1 MVKKLEYPIDRIHQ
15 NLALR
20 KDKVVVAYYRIPNT
34 PITIT
39 DSDKKDSHKAKVA
52 QVIKKLAK
60 YKNFDISLIPKDYLL
75 GEKMS
80 DFEADLADDVK
91 ELGLETLDFTV
102 DTLTHEMEIPY
113 QFDWLIGVDLGKGQ
127 YNANIKEFIYNQFES
142 IASNFASLAGYEVE
156 VDEDWYKE
164 HSEEELLVYSL
175 LSTLKAKRLTD
186 VDLFYYQR
194 MQFLRYV
201 PHTKSEVIANRNMLN
216 VTDTLIK
223 SLEGGFLK
231 LESAYGSS
239 FVSVLPVGRFSTI
252 FNGFHLGELVQRMSF
267 PVELR
272 FQAEFIDKTKLGGTM
287 GRSNTRY
294 DQIMKEAY
302 NTNTVQQDDIL
313 MGAYSLKDLM
323 KKVGNKEE
331 IIEYG
336 CYLVVAGSSLN
347 QLKQRRYAIL
357 SYFDDMK
364 VNVYEASHDTPYL
377 FQALLYGQDLQKTTR
392 KWNHLVTARG
402 FSELMLFT
410 NTQSGNR
417 IGWYIGRVDNRLTA
431 WDSID
436 EAIMGSKNL
445 VLFNATVANKEDVA
459 GKVTKNPHVII
470 TGATGQGK
478 SYLAQMIFLHTAQ
491 QNVRV
496 LYIDPKRELRQHY
509 LKVVSDPEYARKF
522 PLRKKQIEETNF
534 VTLDSSV
541 KENHGV
547 LDPIVIL
554 DKDILNY
561 TDNLGD
567 KATEG
572 EEKNRWLSAVNDYL
586 WIKSGYVILK
596 IFEAVILAVPL
607 ILIQLIAFMADV
619 LVIILMFIFPLA
631 LLVSFL
637 PRMQDIIFNV
647 LKVMF
652 GAVSFPALAGFLTL
666 IIFYTQTLIAT
677 FVKKKFTDG
686 SLLSG
691 SNFKG
696 QAILFMLLITVFV
709 QGCVFWGIWKYKE
722 TFLRLIIGSRASQVI
737 NQSADR
743 INEKANDLGITPKSI
758 YERAHDMSSLA
769 MMGAGYGV
777 GTMMNAQDNWNAF
790 KERQQANLDDGQSK
804 TNDADKYD
812 EANADDTVI
821 SKEAELTNEG
831 EYQSE
836 LPKEASKRIE
846 QLGKESS
853 YELSFISEGNSTEE
867 ILKNVKSDNH
877 TFQEGD
883 GDTSLTNQDMI
894 TNDIE
899 NHSNNYTSPLKQ
911 RKLNKLE
918 GELSQFNSDVS
929 MTKNHGKNAFEKGFN
944 ASKTKEVRKQH
955 NLERQSKVLEELEKL
970 REGK

>member
-52 QVIKKLAK
+52 QVIRKLAK

-554 DKDILNY
+554 DKEGASSTAKNMLLYLLKN
-561 TDNLGD
+561 
-567 KATEG
+567 ATE
-572 EEKNRWLSAVNDYL
+572 
-586 WIKSGYVILK
+586 IKLDQTTALT
-596 IFEAVILAVPL
+596 EAI
-607 ILIQLIAFMADV
+607 
-619 LVIILMFIFPLA
+619 
-631 LLVSFL
+631 
-637 PRMQDIIFNV
+637 
-647 LKVMF
+647 
-652 GAVSFPALAGFLTL
+652 
-666 IIFYTQTLIAT
+666 
-677 FVKKKFTDG
+677 
-686 SLLSG
+686 
-691 SNFKG
+691 
-696 QAILFMLLITVFV
+696 
-709 QGCVFWGIWKYKE
+709 
-722 TFLRLIIGSRASQVI
+722 SQVI
-737 NQSADR
+737 AKREAGEVVGFNQVIEALIDSESDEVQSVGRYFKAIIQNSILELAFSDGDVAGLSYEERVTVLEVADLSLPKDGSDHISDHESNSIALMFALGAFCKHFGER
-743 INEKANDLGITPKSI
+743 SDDETVEIFDEAWVLMQSSEGKAVIKSMRRVGRSKYNVLMLVSQSVHDAENDDDTTGFGTIFSFYEKSEREDILKHVGLEVTPK
-758 YERAHDMSSLA
+758 
-769 MMGAGYGV
+769 
-777 GTMMNAQDNWNAF
+777 
-790 KERQQANLDDGQSK
+790 
-804 TNDADKYD
+804 
-812 EANADDTVI
+812 
-821 SKEAELTNEG
+821 
-831 EYQSE
+831 
-836 LPKEASKRIE
+836 
-846 QLGKESS
+846 
-853 YELSFISEGNSTEE
+853 
-867 ILKNVKSDNH
+867 
-877 TFQEGD
+877 
-883 GDTSLTNQDMI
+883 
-894 TNDIE
+894 
-899 NHSNNYTSPLKQ
+899 
-911 RKLNKLE
+911 
-918 GELSQFNSDVS
+918 
-929 MTKNHGKNAFEKGFN
+929 
-944 ASKTKEVRKQH
+944 
-955 NLERQSKVLEELEKL
+955 NLEWIDNMISGQCLYYDVYGNLNMISIHNIHPDIDPLLKPMKKTVSSHLENKYAS
-970 REGK
+970 

>member
-39 DSDKKDSHKAKVA
+39 DSDKKDSHKTKVA

-272 FQAEFIDKTKLGGTM
+272 FKAEFIDKTKLGGTM

-377 FQALLYGQDLQKTTR
+377 FQVLLYGQDLQKTTR

-496 LYIDPKRELRQHY
+496 LYVDPKRELRQHY

-554 DKDILNY
+554 DKEGASSTAKNMLLYLLKN
-561 TDNLGD
+561 
-567 KATEG
+567 ATE
-572 EEKNRWLSAVNDYL
+572 
-586 WIKSGYVILK
+586 IKLDQTTALT
-596 IFEAVILAVPL
+596 EAI
-607 ILIQLIAFMADV
+607 
-619 LVIILMFIFPLA
+619 
-631 LLVSFL
+631 
-637 PRMQDIIFNV
+637 
-647 LKVMF
+647 
-652 GAVSFPALAGFLTL
+652 
-666 IIFYTQTLIAT
+666 
-677 FVKKKFTDG
+677 
-686 SLLSG
+686 
-691 SNFKG
+691 
-696 QAILFMLLITVFV
+696 
-709 QGCVFWGIWKYKE
+709 
-722 TFLRLIIGSRASQVI
+722 SQVI
-737 NQSADR
+737 AKREAGEVVGFNQVIEVLIDSESDEVQSVGRYFKAIIQNSILELAFSDGDVAGLSYEERVTVLEVADLSLPKDGSDHISDHESNSIALMFALGAFCKHFGER
-743 INEKANDLGITPKSI
+743 SDDETVEIFDEAWVLMQSSEGKAVIKSMRRVGRSKYNVLMLVSQSVHDAENDDDTTGFGTIFSFYEKSEREDILSHVGLEVTPK
-758 YERAHDMSSLA
+758 
-769 MMGAGYGV
+769 
-777 GTMMNAQDNWNAF
+777 
-790 KERQQANLDDGQSK
+790 
-804 TNDADKYD
+804 
-812 EANADDTVI
+812 
-821 SKEAELTNEG
+821 
-831 EYQSE
+831 
-836 LPKEASKRIE
+836 
-846 QLGKESS
+846 
-853 YELSFISEGNSTEE
+853 
-867 ILKNVKSDNH
+867 
-877 TFQEGD
+877 
-883 GDTSLTNQDMI
+883 
-894 TNDIE
+894 
-899 NHSNNYTSPLKQ
+899 
-911 RKLNKLE
+911 
-918 GELSQFNSDVS
+918 
-929 MTKNHGKNAFEKGFN
+929 
-944 ASKTKEVRKQH
+944 
-955 NLERQSKVLEELEKL
+955 NLEWIDNMISGQCLYYDVYGNLNMISIHNIHPDIDPLLKPMKKTVSSHLENKYAS
-970 REGK
+970 

>member
-287 GRSNTRY
+287 GHSNTRY

-554 DKDILNY
+554 DKEGASSTAKNMLLYLLKN
-561 TDNLGD
+561 
-567 KATEG
+567 ATE
-572 EEKNRWLSAVNDYL
+572 
-586 WIKSGYVILK
+586 IKLDQTTALT
-596 IFEAVILAVPL
+596 EAI
-607 ILIQLIAFMADV
+607 
-619 LVIILMFIFPLA
+619 
-631 LLVSFL
+631 
-637 PRMQDIIFNV
+637 
-647 LKVMF
+647 
-652 GAVSFPALAGFLTL
+652 
-666 IIFYTQTLIAT
+666 
-677 FVKKKFTDG
+677 
-686 SLLSG
+686 
-691 SNFKG
+691 
-696 QAILFMLLITVFV
+696 
-709 QGCVFWGIWKYKE
+709 
-722 TFLRLIIGSRASQVI
+722 SQVI
-737 NQSADR
+737 AKREAGEVVGFNQVIEALIDSESDEVQSVGRYFKAIIQNSILELAFSDGDVAGLSYEERVTVLEVADLSLPKDGSDHISDHESNSIALMFALGAFCKHFGER
-743 INEKANDLGITPKSI
+743 SDDETVEIFDEAWVLMQSSEGKAVIKSMRRVGRSKYNVLMLVSQSVHDAENDDDTTGFGTIFSFYEKSEREDILKHVGLEVTPK
-758 YERAHDMSSLA
+758 
-769 MMGAGYGV
+769 
-777 GTMMNAQDNWNAF
+777 
-790 KERQQANLDDGQSK
+790 
-804 TNDADKYD
+804 
-812 EANADDTVI
+812 
-821 SKEAELTNEG
+821 
-831 EYQSE
+831 
-836 LPKEASKRIE
+836 
-846 QLGKESS
+846 
-853 YELSFISEGNSTEE
+853 
-867 ILKNVKSDNH
+867 
-877 TFQEGD
+877 
-883 GDTSLTNQDMI
+883 
-894 TNDIE
+894 
-899 NHSNNYTSPLKQ
+899 
-911 RKLNKLE
+911 
-918 GELSQFNSDVS
+918 
-929 MTKNHGKNAFEKGFN
+929 
-944 ASKTKEVRKQH
+944 
-955 NLERQSKVLEELEKL
+955 NLEWIDNMISGQCLYYDVYGNLNMISIHNIHPDIDPLLKPMKKTVSSHLENKYAS
-970 REGK
+970 

>member
-541 KENHGV
+541 KENYGV

-554 DKDILNY
+554 DKEGASSTAKNMLLYLLKN
-561 TDNLGD
+561 
-567 KATEG
+567 ATE
-572 EEKNRWLSAVNDYL
+572 
-586 WIKSGYVILK
+586 IKLDQTTALT
-596 IFEAVILAVPL
+596 EAI
-607 ILIQLIAFMADV
+607 
-619 LVIILMFIFPLA
+619 
-631 LLVSFL
+631 
-637 PRMQDIIFNV
+637 
-647 LKVMF
+647 
-652 GAVSFPALAGFLTL
+652 
-666 IIFYTQTLIAT
+666 
-677 FVKKKFTDG
+677 
-686 SLLSG
+686 
-691 SNFKG
+691 
-696 QAILFMLLITVFV
+696 
-709 QGCVFWGIWKYKE
+709 
-722 TFLRLIIGSRASQVI
+722 SQVI
-737 NQSADR
+737 AKREAGEVVGFNQVIEALIDSESDEVQSVGRYFKAIIQNSILELAFSDGDVAGLSYEERVTVLEVADLSLPKDGSDHISDHESNSIALMFALGAFCKHFGER
-743 INEKANDLGITPKSI
+743 SDDETVEIFDEAWVLMQSSEGKAVIKSMRRVGRSKYNVLMLVSQSVHDAENDDDTTGFGTIFSFYEKSEREDILKHVGLEVTPK
-758 YERAHDMSSLA
+758 
-769 MMGAGYGV
+769 
-777 GTMMNAQDNWNAF
+777 
-790 KERQQANLDDGQSK
+790 
-804 TNDADKYD
+804 
-812 EANADDTVI
+812 
-821 SKEAELTNEG
+821 
-831 EYQSE
+831 
-836 LPKEASKRIE
+836 
-846 QLGKESS
+846 
-853 YELSFISEGNSTEE
+853 
-867 ILKNVKSDNH
+867 
-877 TFQEGD
+877 
-883 GDTSLTNQDMI
+883 
-894 TNDIE
+894 
-899 NHSNNYTSPLKQ
+899 
-911 RKLNKLE
+911 
-918 GELSQFNSDVS
+918 
-929 MTKNHGKNAFEKGFN
+929 
-944 ASKTKEVRKQH
+944 
-955 NLERQSKVLEELEKL
+955 NLEWIDNMISGQCLYYDVYGNLNMISIHNIHPDIDPLLKPMKKTVSSHLENKYAS
-970 REGK
+970 

>member
-554 DKDILNY
+554 DKEGASSTAKNMLLYLLKN
-561 TDNLGD
+561 
-567 KATEG
+567 ATE
-572 EEKNRWLSAVNDYL
+572 
-586 WIKSGYVILK
+586 IKLDQTTALT
-596 IFEAVILAVPL
+596 EAI
-607 ILIQLIAFMADV
+607 
-619 LVIILMFIFPLA
+619 
-631 LLVSFL
+631 
-637 PRMQDIIFNV
+637 
-647 LKVMF
+647 
-652 GAVSFPALAGFLTL
+652 
-666 IIFYTQTLIAT
+666 
-677 FVKKKFTDG
+677 
-686 SLLSG
+686 
-691 SNFKG
+691 
-696 QAILFMLLITVFV
+696 
-709 QGCVFWGIWKYKE
+709 
-722 TFLRLIIGSRASQVI
+722 SQVI
-737 NQSADR
+737 AKREAGEVVGFNQVIEALIDSESDEVQSVGRYFKAIIQNSILELAFSDGDVAGLSYEERVTVLEVADLSLPKDGSDHISDHESNSIALMFALGAFCKHFGER
-743 INEKANDLGITPKSI
+743 SDDETVEMFDEAWVLMQSSEGKAVIKSMRRVGRSKYNVLMLVSQSVHDAENDDDTTGFGTIFSFYEKSEREDILKHVGLEVTPK
-758 YERAHDMSSLA
+758 
-769 MMGAGYGV
+769 
-777 GTMMNAQDNWNAF
+777 
-790 KERQQANLDDGQSK
+790 
-804 TNDADKYD
+804 
-812 EANADDTVI
+812 
-821 SKEAELTNEG
+821 
-831 EYQSE
+831 
-836 LPKEASKRIE
+836 
-846 QLGKESS
+846 
-853 YELSFISEGNSTEE
+853 
-867 ILKNVKSDNH
+867 
-877 TFQEGD
+877 
-883 GDTSLTNQDMI
+883 
-894 TNDIE
+894 
-899 NHSNNYTSPLKQ
+899 
-911 RKLNKLE
+911 
-918 GELSQFNSDVS
+918 
-929 MTKNHGKNAFEKGFN
+929 
-944 ASKTKEVRKQH
+944 
-955 NLERQSKVLEELEKL
+955 NLEWIDNMISGQCLYYDVYGNLNMISIHNIHPDIDPLLKPMKKTVSSHLENKYAS
-970 REGK
+970 

>member
-272 FQAEFIDKTKLGGTM
+272 FKAEFIDKTKLGGTM

-336 CYLVVAGSSLN
+336 CYLVFAGSSLN

-496 LYIDPKRELRQHY
+496 LYVDPKRELRQHY

-554 DKDILNY
+554 DKEGASSTAKNMLLYLLKN
-561 TDNLGD
+561 
-567 KATEG
+567 ATE
-572 EEKNRWLSAVNDYL
+572 
-586 WIKSGYVILK
+586 IKLDQTTALT
-596 IFEAVILAVPL
+596 EAI
-607 ILIQLIAFMADV
+607 
-619 LVIILMFIFPLA
+619 
-631 LLVSFL
+631 
-637 PRMQDIIFNV
+637 
-647 LKVMF
+647 
-652 GAVSFPALAGFLTL
+652 
-666 IIFYTQTLIAT
+666 
-677 FVKKKFTDG
+677 
-686 SLLSG
+686 
-691 SNFKG
+691 
-696 QAILFMLLITVFV
+696 
-709 QGCVFWGIWKYKE
+709 
-722 TFLRLIIGSRASQVI
+722 SQVI
-737 NQSADR
+737 AKREAGEVVGFNQVIEALIDSESDEVQSVGRYFKAIIQNSILELAFSDGDVAGLSYEERVTVLEVADLSLPKDGSDHISDHESNSIALMFALGAFCKHFGER
-743 INEKANDLGITPKSI
+743 SDDETVEIFDEAWVLMQSSEGKAVIKSMRRVGRSKYNVLMLVSQSVHDAENDDDTTGFGTIFSFYEKSEREDILRHVGLEVTPK
-758 YERAHDMSSLA
+758 
-769 MMGAGYGV
+769 
-777 GTMMNAQDNWNAF
+777 
-790 KERQQANLDDGQSK
+790 
-804 TNDADKYD
+804 
-812 EANADDTVI
+812 
-821 SKEAELTNEG
+821 
-831 EYQSE
+831 
-836 LPKEASKRIE
+836 
-846 QLGKESS
+846 
-853 YELSFISEGNSTEE
+853 
-867 ILKNVKSDNH
+867 
-877 TFQEGD
+877 
-883 GDTSLTNQDMI
+883 
-894 TNDIE
+894 
-899 NHSNNYTSPLKQ
+899 
-911 RKLNKLE
+911 
-918 GELSQFNSDVS
+918 
-929 MTKNHGKNAFEKGFN
+929 
-944 ASKTKEVRKQH
+944 
-955 NLERQSKVLEELEKL
+955 NLEWIDNMISGQCLYYDVYGNLNMISIHNIHPDIDPLLKPMKKTVSSHLENKYAS
-970 REGK
+970 

>member
-39 DSDKKDSHKAKVA
+39 DSDKKDSHKTKVA

-80 DFEADLADDVK
+80 DFEVDLADDVK

-272 FQAEFIDKTKLGGTM
+272 FKAEFIDKTKLGGTM

-496 LYIDPKRELRQHY
+496 LYVDPKRELRQHY

-554 DKDILNY
+554 DKEGASSTAKNMLLYLLKN
-561 TDNLGD
+561 
-567 KATEG
+567 ATE
-572 EEKNRWLSAVNDYL
+572 
-586 WIKSGYVILK
+586 IKLDQTTALT
-596 IFEAVILAVPL
+596 EAI
-607 ILIQLIAFMADV
+607 
-619 LVIILMFIFPLA
+619 
-631 LLVSFL
+631 
-637 PRMQDIIFNV
+637 
-647 LKVMF
+647 
-652 GAVSFPALAGFLTL
+652 
-666 IIFYTQTLIAT
+666 
-677 FVKKKFTDG
+677 
-686 SLLSG
+686 
-691 SNFKG
+691 
-696 QAILFMLLITVFV
+696 
-709 QGCVFWGIWKYKE
+709 
-722 TFLRLIIGSRASQVI
+722 SQVI
-737 NQSADR
+737 AKREAGEVVGFNQVIEVLIDSESDEVQSVGRYFKAIIQNSILELAFSDGDVAGLSYEERVTVLEVADLSLPKDGSDHISDHESNSIALMFALGAFCKHFGER
-743 INEKANDLGITPKSI
+743 SDDETVEIFDEAWVLMQSSEGKAVIKSMRRVGRSKYNVLMLVSQSVHDAENDDDTTGFGTIFSFYEKSEREDILSHVGLEVTPK
-758 YERAHDMSSLA
+758 
-769 MMGAGYGV
+769 
-777 GTMMNAQDNWNAF
+777 
-790 KERQQANLDDGQSK
+790 
-804 TNDADKYD
+804 
-812 EANADDTVI
+812 
-821 SKEAELTNEG
+821 
-831 EYQSE
+831 
-836 LPKEASKRIE
+836 
-846 QLGKESS
+846 
-853 YELSFISEGNSTEE
+853 
-867 ILKNVKSDNH
+867 
-877 TFQEGD
+877 
-883 GDTSLTNQDMI
+883 
-894 TNDIE
+894 
-899 NHSNNYTSPLKQ
+899 
-911 RKLNKLE
+911 
-918 GELSQFNSDVS
+918 
-929 MTKNHGKNAFEKGFN
+929 
-944 ASKTKEVRKQH
+944 
-955 NLERQSKVLEELEKL
+955 NLEWIDNMISGQCLYYDVYGNLNMISIHNIHPDIDPLLKPMKKTVSSHLENKYAS
-970 REGK
+970 

>member
-39 DSDKKDSHKAKVA
+39 DSDKKDSHKMKVA

-80 DFEADLADDVK
+80 DFEGDLAEDVK

-102 DTLTHEMEIPY
+102 DTLTREMEIPY

-127 YNANIKEFIYNQFES
+127 YHANIKEFIYNQFES

-156 VDEDWYKE
+156 VEEDWYKE

-175 LSTLKAKRLTD
+175 LSTMKAKRLTD

-194 MQFLRYV
+194 MQYLRYV

-223 SLEGGFLK
+223 PLEGGFLK

-272 FQAEFIDKTKLGGTM
+272 FKAEFIDKTKLGGTM

-347 QLKQRRYAIL
+347 QLKQRRHAIL
-357 SYFDDMK
+357 SYFADMK

-392 KWNHLVTARG
+392 KWSHLVTSRG

-496 LYIDPKRELRQHY
+496 LYVDPKRELRKHY
-509 LKVVSDPEYARKF
+509 LKVISDPEYARKF
-522 PLRKKQIEETNF
+522 PLRKKQIEEMNF
-534 VTLDSSV
+534 VTLDYSL

-554 DKDILNY
+554 DKEDASTTAKNILLYLGQSVSSDRTPIVPTALNDVIGDVISRRENGEVVGFNQVIEALIESDRQDIVDMGKYYRSIIRGSILELAFSDGDVSGLSYEERVTVLEVADLALPKDDTKHISDHEKNSIALMFALGAFCKHFGERSDDETVEIFDEAWVLMQSSEGKAVIKSMRRVGRSKYNVLMLVSQSVHDAENDDDTTGFGTIFSFYEKSEREDILKHVG
-561 TDNLGD
+561 L
-567 KATEG
+567 E
-572 EEKNRWLSAVNDYL
+572 V
-586 WIKSGYVILK
+586 
-596 IFEAVILAVPL
+596 
-607 ILIQLIAFMADV
+607 
-619 LVIILMFIFPLA
+619 
-631 LLVSFL
+631 
-637 PRMQDIIFNV
+637 
-647 LKVMF
+647 
-652 GAVSFPALAGFLTL
+652 
-666 IIFYTQTLIAT
+666 
-677 FVKKKFTDG
+677 
-686 SLLSG
+686 
-691 SNFKG
+691 
-696 QAILFMLLITVFV
+696 
-709 QGCVFWGIWKYKE
+709 
-722 TFLRLIIGSRASQVI
+722 
-737 NQSADR
+737 
-743 INEKANDLGITPKSI
+743 TPK
-758 YERAHDMSSLA
+758 
-769 MMGAGYGV
+769 
-777 GTMMNAQDNWNAF
+777 
-790 KERQQANLDDGQSK
+790 
-804 TNDADKYD
+804 
-812 EANADDTVI
+812 
-821 SKEAELTNEG
+821 
-831 EYQSE
+831 
-836 LPKEASKRIE
+836 
-846 QLGKESS
+846 
-853 YELSFISEGNSTEE
+853 
-867 ILKNVKSDNH
+867 
-877 TFQEGD
+877 
-883 GDTSLTNQDMI
+883 
-894 TNDIE
+894 
-899 NHSNNYTSPLKQ
+899 
-911 RKLNKLE
+911 
-918 GELSQFNSDVS
+918 
-929 MTKNHGKNAFEKGFN
+929 
-944 ASKTKEVRKQH
+944 
-955 NLERQSKVLEELEKL
+955 NLEWIDNMISGQCLYYDVYGNLNMISVHNIHPDIDPLLKPMKQTVSSHLENKYAS
-970 REGK
+970 

>member
-554 DKDILNY
+554 DKEGASSTAKNMLLYLLKN
-561 TDNLGD
+561 
-567 KATEG
+567 ATE
-572 EEKNRWLSAVNDYL
+572 
-586 WIKSGYVILK
+586 IKLDQTTALT
-596 IFEAVILAVPL
+596 EAI
-607 ILIQLIAFMADV
+607 
-619 LVIILMFIFPLA
+619 
-631 LLVSFL
+631 
-637 PRMQDIIFNV
+637 
-647 LKVMF
+647 
-652 GAVSFPALAGFLTL
+652 
-666 IIFYTQTLIAT
+666 
-677 FVKKKFTDG
+677 
-686 SLLSG
+686 
-691 SNFKG
+691 
-696 QAILFMLLITVFV
+696 
-709 QGCVFWGIWKYKE
+709 
-722 TFLRLIIGSRASQVI
+722 SQVI
-737 NQSADR
+737 AKREAGEVVGFNQVIEALIDSESDEVQSVGRYFKAIIQNSILELAFSDGDVAGLSYEERVTVLEVADLSLPKDGSDHISDHESNSIALMFALGAFCKHFGER
-743 INEKANDLGITPKSI
+743 SDDETVEIFDEAWVLIQSSEGKAVIKSMRRVGRSKYNVLMLVSQSVHDAENDDDTTGFGTIFSFYEKSEREDILKHVGLEVTPK
-758 YERAHDMSSLA
+758 
-769 MMGAGYGV
+769 
-777 GTMMNAQDNWNAF
+777 
-790 KERQQANLDDGQSK
+790 
-804 TNDADKYD
+804 
-812 EANADDTVI
+812 
-821 SKEAELTNEG
+821 
-831 EYQSE
+831 
-836 LPKEASKRIE
+836 
-846 QLGKESS
+846 
-853 YELSFISEGNSTEE
+853 
-867 ILKNVKSDNH
+867 
-877 TFQEGD
+877 
-883 GDTSLTNQDMI
+883 
-894 TNDIE
+894 
-899 NHSNNYTSPLKQ
+899 
-911 RKLNKLE
+911 
-918 GELSQFNSDVS
+918 
-929 MTKNHGKNAFEKGFN
+929 
-944 ASKTKEVRKQH
+944 
-955 NLERQSKVLEELEKL
+955 NLEWIDNMISGQCLYYDVYGNLNMISIHNIHPDIDPLLKPMKKTVSSHLENKYAS
-970 REGK
+970 

>member
-496 LYIDPKRELRQHY
+496 LYVDPKRELRQHY

-554 DKDILNY
+554 DKEGASSTAKNMLLYLLKN
-561 TDNLGD
+561 
-567 KATEG
+567 ATE
-572 EEKNRWLSAVNDYL
+572 
-586 WIKSGYVILK
+586 IKLDQTTALT
-596 IFEAVILAVPL
+596 EAI
-607 ILIQLIAFMADV
+607 
-619 LVIILMFIFPLA
+619 
-631 LLVSFL
+631 
-637 PRMQDIIFNV
+637 
-647 LKVMF
+647 
-652 GAVSFPALAGFLTL
+652 
-666 IIFYTQTLIAT
+666 
-677 FVKKKFTDG
+677 
-686 SLLSG
+686 
-691 SNFKG
+691 
-696 QAILFMLLITVFV
+696 
-709 QGCVFWGIWKYKE
+709 
-722 TFLRLIIGSRASQVI
+722 SQVI
-737 NQSADR
+737 AKREAGEVVGFNQVIEALIDSESDEVQSVGRYFKAIIQNSILELAFSDGDVAGLSYEERVTVLEVADLSLPKDGSDHISDHESNSIALMFALGAFCKHFGER
-743 INEKANDLGITPKSI
+743 SDDETVEIFDEAWVLMQSSEGKAVIKSMRRVGRSKYNVLMLVSQSVHDAENDDDTTGFGTIFSFYEKSEREDILRHVGLEVTPK
-758 YERAHDMSSLA
+758 
-769 MMGAGYGV
+769 
-777 GTMMNAQDNWNAF
+777 
-790 KERQQANLDDGQSK
+790 
-804 TNDADKYD
+804 
-812 EANADDTVI
+812 
-821 SKEAELTNEG
+821 
-831 EYQSE
+831 
-836 LPKEASKRIE
+836 
-846 QLGKESS
+846 
-853 YELSFISEGNSTEE
+853 
-867 ILKNVKSDNH
+867 
-877 TFQEGD
+877 
-883 GDTSLTNQDMI
+883 
-894 TNDIE
+894 
-899 NHSNNYTSPLKQ
+899 
-911 RKLNKLE
+911 
-918 GELSQFNSDVS
+918 
-929 MTKNHGKNAFEKGFN
+929 
-944 ASKTKEVRKQH
+944 
-955 NLERQSKVLEELEKL
+955 NLEWIDNMISGQCLYYDVYGNLNMISIHNIHPDIDPLLKPMKKTVSSHLENKYAS
-970 REGK
+970 

>member
-554 DKDILNY
+554 DKEGASSTAKNMLLYLLKN
-561 TDNLGD
+561 
-567 KATEG
+567 ATE
-572 EEKNRWLSAVNDYL
+572 
-586 WIKSGYVILK
+586 IKLDQTTALT
-596 IFEAVILAVPL
+596 EAI
-607 ILIQLIAFMADV
+607 
-619 LVIILMFIFPLA
+619 
-631 LLVSFL
+631 
-637 PRMQDIIFNV
+637 
-647 LKVMF
+647 
-652 GAVSFPALAGFLTL
+652 
-666 IIFYTQTLIAT
+666 
-677 FVKKKFTDG
+677 
-686 SLLSG
+686 
-691 SNFKG
+691 
-696 QAILFMLLITVFV
+696 
-709 QGCVFWGIWKYKE
+709 
-722 TFLRLIIGSRASQVI
+722 SQVI
-737 NQSADR
+737 AKREAGEVVGFNQVIEALIDSESDEVQSVGRYFKAIIQNSILELAFSDGDVAGLSYEERVTVLEVADLSLPKDGSDHISDHESNSIALMFALGAFCKHFGER
-743 INEKANDLGITPKSI
+743 SDDETVEIFDEAWVLMQSSEGKAVIKSMRRVGHSKYNVLMLVSQSVHDAENDDDTTGFGTIFSFYEKSEREDILKHVGLEVTPK
-758 YERAHDMSSLA
+758 
-769 MMGAGYGV
+769 
-777 GTMMNAQDNWNAF
+777 
-790 KERQQANLDDGQSK
+790 
-804 TNDADKYD
+804 
-812 EANADDTVI
+812 
-821 SKEAELTNEG
+821 
-831 EYQSE
+831 
-836 LPKEASKRIE
+836 
-846 QLGKESS
+846 
-853 YELSFISEGNSTEE
+853 
-867 ILKNVKSDNH
+867 
-877 TFQEGD
+877 
-883 GDTSLTNQDMI
+883 
-894 TNDIE
+894 
-899 NHSNNYTSPLKQ
+899 
-911 RKLNKLE
+911 
-918 GELSQFNSDVS
+918 
-929 MTKNHGKNAFEKGFN
+929 
-944 ASKTKEVRKQH
+944 
-955 NLERQSKVLEELEKL
+955 NLEWIDNMISGQCLYYDVYGNLNMISIHNIHPDIDPLLKPMKKTVSSHLENKYAS
-970 REGK
+970 

>member
-272 FQAEFIDKTKLGGTM
+272 FKAEFIDKTKLGGTM

-496 LYIDPKRELRQHY
+496 LYVDPKRELRQHY

-554 DKDILNY
+554 DKEGASSTAKNMLLYLLKN
-561 TDNLGD
+561 
-567 KATEG
+567 ATE
-572 EEKNRWLSAVNDYL
+572 
-586 WIKSGYVILK
+586 IKLDQTTALT
-596 IFEAVILAVPL
+596 EAI
-607 ILIQLIAFMADV
+607 
-619 LVIILMFIFPLA
+619 
-631 LLVSFL
+631 
-637 PRMQDIIFNV
+637 
-647 LKVMF
+647 
-652 GAVSFPALAGFLTL
+652 
-666 IIFYTQTLIAT
+666 
-677 FVKKKFTDG
+677 
-686 SLLSG
+686 
-691 SNFKG
+691 
-696 QAILFMLLITVFV
+696 
-709 QGCVFWGIWKYKE
+709 
-722 TFLRLIIGSRASQVI
+722 SQVI
-737 NQSADR
+737 AKREAGEVVGFNQVIEVLIDSESDEVQSVGRYFKAIIQNSILELAFSDGDVAGLSYEERVTVLEVADLSLPKDGSDHISDHESNSIALMFALGAFCKHFGER
-743 INEKANDLGITPKSI
+743 SDDETVEIFDEAWVLMQSSEGKAVIKSMRRVGRSKYNVLMLVSQSVHDAENDDDTTGFGTIFSFYEKSEREDILKHVGLEVTPK
-758 YERAHDMSSLA
+758 
-769 MMGAGYGV
+769 
-777 GTMMNAQDNWNAF
+777 
-790 KERQQANLDDGQSK
+790 
-804 TNDADKYD
+804 
-812 EANADDTVI
+812 
-821 SKEAELTNEG
+821 
-831 EYQSE
+831 
-836 LPKEASKRIE
+836 
-846 QLGKESS
+846 
-853 YELSFISEGNSTEE
+853 
-867 ILKNVKSDNH
+867 
-877 TFQEGD
+877 
-883 GDTSLTNQDMI
+883 
-894 TNDIE
+894 
-899 NHSNNYTSPLKQ
+899 
-911 RKLNKLE
+911 
-918 GELSQFNSDVS
+918 
-929 MTKNHGKNAFEKGFN
+929 
-944 ASKTKEVRKQH
+944 
-955 NLERQSKVLEELEKL
+955 NLEWIDNMISGQCLYYDVYGNLNMISIHNIHPDIDPLLKPMKKTVSSHLENKYAS
-970 REGK
+970 

>member
-496 LYIDPKRELRQHY
+496 LYVDPKRELRQRY
-509 LKVVSDPEYARKF
+509 LKVVSDAEYARKF
-522 PLRKKQIEETNF
+522 PLRKKQIGEMNF

-554 DKDILNY
+554 DKEGASSTAKNMLLYLLKN
-561 TDNLGD
+561 
-567 KATEG
+567 ATE
-572 EEKNRWLSAVNDYL
+572 
-586 WIKSGYVILK
+586 IKLDQTTALT
-596 IFEAVILAVPL
+596 EAI
-607 ILIQLIAFMADV
+607 
-619 LVIILMFIFPLA
+619 
-631 LLVSFL
+631 
-637 PRMQDIIFNV
+637 
-647 LKVMF
+647 
-652 GAVSFPALAGFLTL
+652 
-666 IIFYTQTLIAT
+666 
-677 FVKKKFTDG
+677 
-686 SLLSG
+686 
-691 SNFKG
+691 
-696 QAILFMLLITVFV
+696 
-709 QGCVFWGIWKYKE
+709 
-722 TFLRLIIGSRASQVI
+722 SQVI
-737 NQSADR
+737 AKREAGEVVGFNQVIEALIDSESDEVQSVGRYFKAIIQNSILELAFSDGDVAGLSYEERVTVLEVADLSLPKDGSDHISDHESNSIALMFALGAFCKHFGER
-743 INEKANDLGITPKSI
+743 SDDETVEIFDEAWVLMQSSEGKAVIKSMRRVGRSKYNVLMLVSQSVHDAENDDDTTGFGTIFSFYEKSEREDILRHVGLEVTPK
-758 YERAHDMSSLA
+758 
-769 MMGAGYGV
+769 
-777 GTMMNAQDNWNAF
+777 
-790 KERQQANLDDGQSK
+790 
-804 TNDADKYD
+804 
-812 EANADDTVI
+812 
-821 SKEAELTNEG
+821 
-831 EYQSE
+831 
-836 LPKEASKRIE
+836 
-846 QLGKESS
+846 
-853 YELSFISEGNSTEE
+853 
-867 ILKNVKSDNH
+867 
-877 TFQEGD
+877 
-883 GDTSLTNQDMI
+883 
-894 TNDIE
+894 
-899 NHSNNYTSPLKQ
+899 
-911 RKLNKLE
+911 
-918 GELSQFNSDVS
+918 
-929 MTKNHGKNAFEKGFN
+929 
-944 ASKTKEVRKQH
+944 
-955 NLERQSKVLEELEKL
+955 NLEWIDNMISGQCLYYDVYGNLNMISIHNIHPDIDPLLKPMKKTVSSHLENKYAS
-970 REGK
+970 

>member
-347 QLKQRRYAIL
+347 QLKQRRYVIL

-554 DKDILNY
+554 DKEGASSTAKNMLLYLLKN
-561 TDNLGD
+561 
-567 KATEG
+567 ATE
-572 EEKNRWLSAVNDYL
+572 
-586 WIKSGYVILK
+586 IKLDQTTALT
-596 IFEAVILAVPL
+596 EAI
-607 ILIQLIAFMADV
+607 
-619 LVIILMFIFPLA
+619 
-631 LLVSFL
+631 
-637 PRMQDIIFNV
+637 
-647 LKVMF
+647 
-652 GAVSFPALAGFLTL
+652 
-666 IIFYTQTLIAT
+666 
-677 FVKKKFTDG
+677 
-686 SLLSG
+686 
-691 SNFKG
+691 
-696 QAILFMLLITVFV
+696 
-709 QGCVFWGIWKYKE
+709 
-722 TFLRLIIGSRASQVI
+722 SQVI
-737 NQSADR
+737 AKREAGEVVGFNQVIEALIDSESDEVQSVGRYFKAIIQNSILELAFSDGDVAGLSYEERVTVLEVADLSLPKDGSDHISDHESNSIALMFALGAFCKHFGER
-743 INEKANDLGITPKSI
+743 SDDETVEIFDEAWVLMQSSEGKAVIKSMRRVGRSKYNVLMLVSQSVHDAENDDDTTGFGTIFSFYEKSEREDILKHVGLEVTPK
-758 YERAHDMSSLA
+758 
-769 MMGAGYGV
+769 
-777 GTMMNAQDNWNAF
+777 
-790 KERQQANLDDGQSK
+790 
-804 TNDADKYD
+804 
-812 EANADDTVI
+812 
-821 SKEAELTNEG
+821 
-831 EYQSE
+831 
-836 LPKEASKRIE
+836 
-846 QLGKESS
+846 
-853 YELSFISEGNSTEE
+853 
-867 ILKNVKSDNH
+867 
-877 TFQEGD
+877 
-883 GDTSLTNQDMI
+883 
-894 TNDIE
+894 
-899 NHSNNYTSPLKQ
+899 
-911 RKLNKLE
+911 
-918 GELSQFNSDVS
+918 
-929 MTKNHGKNAFEKGFN
+929 
-944 ASKTKEVRKQH
+944 
-955 NLERQSKVLEELEKL
+955 NLEWIDNMISGQCLYYDVYGNLNMISIHNIHPDIDPLLKPMKKTVSSHLENKYAS
-970 REGK
+970 

>member
-39 DSDKKDSHKAKVA
+39 DSDKKDSHKTKVA

-272 FQAEFIDKTKLGGTM
+272 FKAEFIDKTKLGGTM

-496 LYIDPKRELRQHY
+496 LYVDPKRELRQHY

-554 DKDILNY
+554 DKEGASSTAKNMLLYLLKN
-561 TDNLGD
+561 
-567 KATEG
+567 ATE
-572 EEKNRWLSAVNDYL
+572 
-586 WIKSGYVILK
+586 IKLDQTTALT
-596 IFEAVILAVPL
+596 EAI
-607 ILIQLIAFMADV
+607 
-619 LVIILMFIFPLA
+619 
-631 LLVSFL
+631 
-637 PRMQDIIFNV
+637 
-647 LKVMF
+647 
-652 GAVSFPALAGFLTL
+652 
-666 IIFYTQTLIAT
+666 
-677 FVKKKFTDG
+677 
-686 SLLSG
+686 
-691 SNFKG
+691 
-696 QAILFMLLITVFV
+696 
-709 QGCVFWGIWKYKE
+709 
-722 TFLRLIIGSRASQVI
+722 SQVI
-737 NQSADR
+737 AKREAGEVVGFNQVIEVLIDSESDEVQSVGRYFKAIIQNSILELAFSDGDVAGLSYEERVTVLEVADLSLPKDGSDHISDHESNSIALMFALGAFCKHFGER
-743 INEKANDLGITPKSI
+743 SDDETVEIFDEAWVLMQSSEGKAVIKSMRRVGRSKYNVLMLVSQSVHDAENDDDTTGFGTIFSFYEKSEREDILSHVGLEVTPK
-758 YERAHDMSSLA
+758 
-769 MMGAGYGV
+769 
-777 GTMMNAQDNWNAF
+777 
-790 KERQQANLDDGQSK
+790 
-804 TNDADKYD
+804 
-812 EANADDTVI
+812 
-821 SKEAELTNEG
+821 
-831 EYQSE
+831 
-836 LPKEASKRIE
+836 
-846 QLGKESS
+846 
-853 YELSFISEGNSTEE
+853 
-867 ILKNVKSDNH
+867 
-877 TFQEGD
+877 
-883 GDTSLTNQDMI
+883 
-894 TNDIE
+894 
-899 NHSNNYTSPLKQ
+899 
-911 RKLNKLE
+911 
-918 GELSQFNSDVS
+918 
-929 MTKNHGKNAFEKGFN
+929 
-944 ASKTKEVRKQH
+944 
-955 NLERQSKVLEELEKL
+955 NLEWIDNMISGQCLYYDVYGNLNMVSIHNIHPDIDPLLKPMKKTVSSHLENKYAS
-970 REGK
+970 

>member
-39 DSDKKDSHKAKVA
+39 DSDKKDSHKTKVA

-272 FQAEFIDKTKLGGTM
+272 FKAEFIDKTKLGGTM

-357 SYFDDMK
+357 SDFDDMK

-496 LYIDPKRELRQHY
+496 LYVDPKRELRQHY

-554 DKDILNY
+554 DKEGASSTAKNMLLYLLKN
-561 TDNLGD
+561 
-567 KATEG
+567 ATE
-572 EEKNRWLSAVNDYL
+572 
-586 WIKSGYVILK
+586 IKLDQTTALT
-596 IFEAVILAVPL
+596 EAI
-607 ILIQLIAFMADV
+607 
-619 LVIILMFIFPLA
+619 
-631 LLVSFL
+631 
-637 PRMQDIIFNV
+637 
-647 LKVMF
+647 
-652 GAVSFPALAGFLTL
+652 
-666 IIFYTQTLIAT
+666 
-677 FVKKKFTDG
+677 
-686 SLLSG
+686 
-691 SNFKG
+691 
-696 QAILFMLLITVFV
+696 
-709 QGCVFWGIWKYKE
+709 
-722 TFLRLIIGSRASQVI
+722 SQVI
-737 NQSADR
+737 AKREAGEVVGFNQVIEVLIDSESDEVQSVGRYFKAIIQNSILELAFSDGDVAGLSYEERVTVLEVADLSLPKDGSDHISDHESNSIALMFALGAFCKHFGER
-743 INEKANDLGITPKSI
+743 SDDETVEIFDEAWVLMQSSEGKAVIKSMRRVGRSKYNVLMLVSQSVHDAENDDDTTGFGTIFSFYEKSEREDILSHVGLEVTPK
-758 YERAHDMSSLA
+758 
-769 MMGAGYGV
+769 
-777 GTMMNAQDNWNAF
+777 
-790 KERQQANLDDGQSK
+790 
-804 TNDADKYD
+804 
-812 EANADDTVI
+812 
-821 SKEAELTNEG
+821 
-831 EYQSE
+831 
-836 LPKEASKRIE
+836 
-846 QLGKESS
+846 
-853 YELSFISEGNSTEE
+853 
-867 ILKNVKSDNH
+867 
-877 TFQEGD
+877 
-883 GDTSLTNQDMI
+883 
-894 TNDIE
+894 
-899 NHSNNYTSPLKQ
+899 
-911 RKLNKLE
+911 
-918 GELSQFNSDVS
+918 
-929 MTKNHGKNAFEKGFN
+929 
-944 ASKTKEVRKQH
+944 
-955 NLERQSKVLEELEKL
+955 NLEWIDNMISGQCLYYDVYGNLNMISIHNIHPDIDPLLKPMKKTVSSHLENKYAS
-970 REGK
+970 

>member
-1 MVKKLEYPIDRIHQ
+1 
-15 NLALR
+15 
-20 KDKVVVAYYRIPNT
+20 
-34 PITIT
+34 
-39 DSDKKDSHKAKVA
+39 
-52 QVIKKLAK
+52 
-60 YKNFDISLIPKDYLL
+60 
-75 GEKMS
+75 MS
-80 DFEADLADDVK
+80 DFEGDLAEDVK

-102 DTLTHEMEIPY
+102 DTLTREMEIPY

-127 YNANIKEFIYNQFES
+127 YHANIKEFIYNQFES

-156 VDEDWYKE
+156 VEEDWYKE

-175 LSTLKAKRLTD
+175 LSTMKAKRLTD

-194 MQFLRYV
+194 MQYLRYV

-223 SLEGGFLK
+223 PLEGGFLK

-272 FQAEFIDKTKLGGTM
+272 FKAEFIDKTKLGGTM

-347 QLKQRRYAIL
+347 QLKQRRHAIL
-357 SYFDDMK
+357 SYFADMK

-392 KWNHLVTARG
+392 KWSHLVTSRG

-496 LYIDPKRELRQHY
+496 LYVDPKRELRKHY
-509 LKVVSDPEYARKF
+509 LKVISDPEYARKF
-522 PLRKKQIEETNF
+522 PLRKKQIEEMNF
-534 VTLDSSV
+534 VTLDYSL

-554 DKDILNY
+554 DKEDASTTAKNILLYLGQSVSSDRTPIVPTALNDVIGDVISRRENGEVVGFNQVIEALIESDRQDIVDMGKYYRSIIRGSILELAFSDGDVSGLSYEERVTVLEVADLALPKDDTKHISDHEKNSIALMFALGAFCKHFGERSDDETVEIFDEAWVLMQSSEGKAVIKSMRRVGRSKYNVLMLVSQSVHDAENDDDTTGFGTIFSFYEKSEREDILKHVG
-561 TDNLGD
+561 L
-567 KATEG
+567 E
-572 EEKNRWLSAVNDYL
+572 V
-586 WIKSGYVILK
+586 
-596 IFEAVILAVPL
+596 
-607 ILIQLIAFMADV
+607 
-619 LVIILMFIFPLA
+619 
-631 LLVSFL
+631 
-637 PRMQDIIFNV
+637 
-647 LKVMF
+647 
-652 GAVSFPALAGFLTL
+652 
-666 IIFYTQTLIAT
+666 
-677 FVKKKFTDG
+677 
-686 SLLSG
+686 
-691 SNFKG
+691 
-696 QAILFMLLITVFV
+696 
-709 QGCVFWGIWKYKE
+709 
-722 TFLRLIIGSRASQVI
+722 
-737 NQSADR
+737 
-743 INEKANDLGITPKSI
+743 TPK
-758 YERAHDMSSLA
+758 
-769 MMGAGYGV
+769 
-777 GTMMNAQDNWNAF
+777 
-790 KERQQANLDDGQSK
+790 
-804 TNDADKYD
+804 
-812 EANADDTVI
+812 
-821 SKEAELTNEG
+821 
-831 EYQSE
+831 
-836 LPKEASKRIE
+836 
-846 QLGKESS
+846 
-853 YELSFISEGNSTEE
+853 
-867 ILKNVKSDNH
+867 
-877 TFQEGD
+877 
-883 GDTSLTNQDMI
+883 
-894 TNDIE
+894 
-899 NHSNNYTSPLKQ
+899 
-911 RKLNKLE
+911 
-918 GELSQFNSDVS
+918 
-929 MTKNHGKNAFEKGFN
+929 
-944 ASKTKEVRKQH
+944 
-955 NLERQSKVLEELEKL
+955 NLEWIDNMISGQCLYYDVYGNLNMISVHNIHPDIDPLLKPMKQTVSSHLENKYAS
-970 REGK
+970 

>member
-39 DSDKKDSHKAKVA
+39 DSDKKDSHKTKVA

-272 FQAEFIDKTKLGGTM
+272 FKAEFIDKTKLGGTM

-496 LYIDPKRELRQHY
+496 LYVDPKRELRQHY

-554 DKDILNY
+554 DKE
-561 TDNLGD
+561 GD
-567 KATEG
+567 SSTAKNMLLYLLKNATE
-572 EEKNRWLSAVNDYL
+572 
-586 WIKSGYVILK
+586 IKLDQTTALT
-596 IFEAVILAVPL
+596 EAI
-607 ILIQLIAFMADV
+607 
-619 LVIILMFIFPLA
+619 
-631 LLVSFL
+631 
-637 PRMQDIIFNV
+637 
-647 LKVMF
+647 
-652 GAVSFPALAGFLTL
+652 
-666 IIFYTQTLIAT
+666 
-677 FVKKKFTDG
+677 
-686 SLLSG
+686 
-691 SNFKG
+691 
-696 QAILFMLLITVFV
+696 
-709 QGCVFWGIWKYKE
+709 
-722 TFLRLIIGSRASQVI
+722 SQVI
-737 NQSADR
+737 AKREAGEVVGFNQVIEVLIDSESDEVQSVGRYFKAIIQNSILELAFSDGDVAGLSYEERVTVLEVADLSLPKDGSDHISDHESNSIALMFALGAFCKHFGER
-743 INEKANDLGITPKSI
+743 SDDETVEIFDEAWVLMQSSEGKAVIKSMRRVGRSKYNVLMLVSQSVHDAENDDDTTGFGTIFSFYEKSEREDILSHVGLEVTPK
-758 YERAHDMSSLA
+758 
-769 MMGAGYGV
+769 
-777 GTMMNAQDNWNAF
+777 
-790 KERQQANLDDGQSK
+790 
-804 TNDADKYD
+804 
-812 EANADDTVI
+812 
-821 SKEAELTNEG
+821 
-831 EYQSE
+831 
-836 LPKEASKRIE
+836 
-846 QLGKESS
+846 
-853 YELSFISEGNSTEE
+853 
-867 ILKNVKSDNH
+867 
-877 TFQEGD
+877 
-883 GDTSLTNQDMI
+883 
-894 TNDIE
+894 
-899 NHSNNYTSPLKQ
+899 
-911 RKLNKLE
+911 
-918 GELSQFNSDVS
+918 
-929 MTKNHGKNAFEKGFN
+929 
-944 ASKTKEVRKQH
+944 
-955 NLERQSKVLEELEKL
+955 NLEWIDNMISGQCLYYDVYGNLNMISIHNIHPDIDPLLKPMKKTVSSHLENKYAS
-970 REGK
+970 

>member
-364 VNVYEASHDTPYL
+364 VNVYEASYDTPYL

-554 DKDILNY
+554 DKEGASSTAKNMLLYLLKN
-561 TDNLGD
+561 
-567 KATEG
+567 ATE
-572 EEKNRWLSAVNDYL
+572 
-586 WIKSGYVILK
+586 IKLDQTTALT
-596 IFEAVILAVPL
+596 EAI
-607 ILIQLIAFMADV
+607 
-619 LVIILMFIFPLA
+619 
-631 LLVSFL
+631 
-637 PRMQDIIFNV
+637 
-647 LKVMF
+647 
-652 GAVSFPALAGFLTL
+652 
-666 IIFYTQTLIAT
+666 
-677 FVKKKFTDG
+677 
-686 SLLSG
+686 
-691 SNFKG
+691 
-696 QAILFMLLITVFV
+696 
-709 QGCVFWGIWKYKE
+709 
-722 TFLRLIIGSRASQVI
+722 SQVI
-737 NQSADR
+737 AKREAGEVVGFNQVIEALIDSESDEVQSVGRYFKAIIQNSILELAFSDGDVAGLSYEERVTVLEVADLSLPKDGSDHISDHESNSIALMFALGAFCKHFGER
-743 INEKANDLGITPKSI
+743 SDDETVEIFDEAWVLMQSSEGKAVIKSMRRVGRSKYNVLMLVSQSVHDAENDDDTTGFGTIFSFYEKSEREDILKHVGLEVTPK
-758 YERAHDMSSLA
+758 
-769 MMGAGYGV
+769 
-777 GTMMNAQDNWNAF
+777 
-790 KERQQANLDDGQSK
+790 
-804 TNDADKYD
+804 
-812 EANADDTVI
+812 
-821 SKEAELTNEG
+821 
-831 EYQSE
+831 
-836 LPKEASKRIE
+836 
-846 QLGKESS
+846 
-853 YELSFISEGNSTEE
+853 
-867 ILKNVKSDNH
+867 
-877 TFQEGD
+877 
-883 GDTSLTNQDMI
+883 
-894 TNDIE
+894 
-899 NHSNNYTSPLKQ
+899 
-911 RKLNKLE
+911 
-918 GELSQFNSDVS
+918 
-929 MTKNHGKNAFEKGFN
+929 
-944 ASKTKEVRKQH
+944 
-955 NLERQSKVLEELEKL
+955 NLEWIDNMISGQCLYYDVYGNLNMISIHNIHPDIDPLLKPMKKTVSSHLENKYAS
-970 REGK
+970 

>member
-39 DSDKKDSHKAKVA
+39 DSDKKDSHKTKVA

-223 SLEGGFLK
+223 SIEGGFLK

-272 FQAEFIDKTKLGGTM
+272 FKAEFIDKTKLGGTM

-496 LYIDPKRELRQHY
+496 LYVDPKRELRQHY

-554 DKDILNY
+554 DKEGASSTAKNMLLYLLKN
-561 TDNLGD
+561 
-567 KATEG
+567 ATE
-572 EEKNRWLSAVNDYL
+572 
-586 WIKSGYVILK
+586 IKLDQTTALT
-596 IFEAVILAVPL
+596 EAI
-607 ILIQLIAFMADV
+607 
-619 LVIILMFIFPLA
+619 
-631 LLVSFL
+631 
-637 PRMQDIIFNV
+637 
-647 LKVMF
+647 
-652 GAVSFPALAGFLTL
+652 
-666 IIFYTQTLIAT
+666 
-677 FVKKKFTDG
+677 
-686 SLLSG
+686 
-691 SNFKG
+691 
-696 QAILFMLLITVFV
+696 
-709 QGCVFWGIWKYKE
+709 
-722 TFLRLIIGSRASQVI
+722 SQVI
-737 NQSADR
+737 AKREAGEVVGFNQVIEVLIDSESDEVQSVGRYFKAIIQNSILELAFSDGDVAGLSYEERVTVLEVADLSLPKDGSDHISDHESNSIALMFALGAFCKHFGER
-743 INEKANDLGITPKSI
+743 SDDETVEIFDEAWVLMQSSEGKAVIKSMRRVGRSKYNVLMLVSQSVHDAENDDDTTGFGTIFSFYEKSEREDILSHVGLEVTPK
-758 YERAHDMSSLA
+758 
-769 MMGAGYGV
+769 
-777 GTMMNAQDNWNAF
+777 
-790 KERQQANLDDGQSK
+790 
-804 TNDADKYD
+804 
-812 EANADDTVI
+812 
-821 SKEAELTNEG
+821 
-831 EYQSE
+831 
-836 LPKEASKRIE
+836 
-846 QLGKESS
+846 
-853 YELSFISEGNSTEE
+853 
-867 ILKNVKSDNH
+867 
-877 TFQEGD
+877 
-883 GDTSLTNQDMI
+883 
-894 TNDIE
+894 
-899 NHSNNYTSPLKQ
+899 
-911 RKLNKLE
+911 
-918 GELSQFNSDVS
+918 
-929 MTKNHGKNAFEKGFN
+929 
-944 ASKTKEVRKQH
+944 
-955 NLERQSKVLEELEKL
+955 NLEWIDNMISGQCLYYDVYGNLNMISIHNIHPDIDPLLKPMKKTVSSHLENKYAS
-970 REGK
+970 

>member
-1 MVKKLEYPIDRIHQ
+1 MEYPIDRIHQ

-554 DKDILNY
+554 DKEGASSTAKNMLLYLLKN
-561 TDNLGD
+561 
-567 KATEG
+567 ATE
-572 EEKNRWLSAVNDYL
+572 
-586 WIKSGYVILK
+586 IKLDQTTALT
-596 IFEAVILAVPL
+596 EAI
-607 ILIQLIAFMADV
+607 
-619 LVIILMFIFPLA
+619 
-631 LLVSFL
+631 
-637 PRMQDIIFNV
+637 
-647 LKVMF
+647 
-652 GAVSFPALAGFLTL
+652 
-666 IIFYTQTLIAT
+666 
-677 FVKKKFTDG
+677 
-686 SLLSG
+686 
-691 SNFKG
+691 
-696 QAILFMLLITVFV
+696 
-709 QGCVFWGIWKYKE
+709 
-722 TFLRLIIGSRASQVI
+722 SQVI
-737 NQSADR
+737 AKREAGEVVGFNQVIEALIDSESDEVQSVGRYFKAIIQNSILELAFSDGDVAGLSYEERVTVLEVADLSLPKDGSDHISDHESNSIALMFALGAFCKHFGER
-743 INEKANDLGITPKSI
+743 SDDETVEIFDEAWVLMQSSEGKAVIKSMRRVGRSKYNVLMLVSQSVHDAENDDDTTGFGTIFSFYEKSEREDILKHVGLEVTPK
-758 YERAHDMSSLA
+758 
-769 MMGAGYGV
+769 
-777 GTMMNAQDNWNAF
+777 
-790 KERQQANLDDGQSK
+790 
-804 TNDADKYD
+804 
-812 EANADDTVI
+812 
-821 SKEAELTNEG
+821 
-831 EYQSE
+831 
-836 LPKEASKRIE
+836 
-846 QLGKESS
+846 
-853 YELSFISEGNSTEE
+853 
-867 ILKNVKSDNH
+867 
-877 TFQEGD
+877 
-883 GDTSLTNQDMI
+883 
-894 TNDIE
+894 
-899 NHSNNYTSPLKQ
+899 
-911 RKLNKLE
+911 
-918 GELSQFNSDVS
+918 
-929 MTKNHGKNAFEKGFN
+929 
-944 ASKTKEVRKQH
+944 
-955 NLERQSKVLEELEKL
+955 NLEWIDNMISGQCLYYDVYGNLNMISIHNIHPDIDPLLKPMKKTVSSHLENKYAS
-970 REGK
+970 

>member
-75 GEKMS
+75 GEKIS

-554 DKDILNY
+554 DKEGASSTAKNMLLYLLKN
-561 TDNLGD
+561 
-567 KATEG
+567 ATE
-572 EEKNRWLSAVNDYL
+572 
-586 WIKSGYVILK
+586 IKLDQTTALT
-596 IFEAVILAVPL
+596 EAI
-607 ILIQLIAFMADV
+607 
-619 LVIILMFIFPLA
+619 
-631 LLVSFL
+631 
-637 PRMQDIIFNV
+637 
-647 LKVMF
+647 
-652 GAVSFPALAGFLTL
+652 
-666 IIFYTQTLIAT
+666 
-677 FVKKKFTDG
+677 
-686 SLLSG
+686 
-691 SNFKG
+691 
-696 QAILFMLLITVFV
+696 
-709 QGCVFWGIWKYKE
+709 
-722 TFLRLIIGSRASQVI
+722 SQVI
-737 NQSADR
+737 AKREAGEVVGFNQVIEALIDSESDEVQSVGRYFKAIIQNSILELAFSDGDVAGLSYEERVTVLEVADLSLPKDGSDHISDHESNSIALMFALGAFCKHFGER
-743 INEKANDLGITPKSI
+743 SDDETVEIFDEAWVLMQSSEGKAVIKSMRRVGRSKYNVLMLVSQSVHDAENDDDTTGFGTIFSFYEKSEREDILKHVGLEVTPK
-758 YERAHDMSSLA
+758 
-769 MMGAGYGV
+769 
-777 GTMMNAQDNWNAF
+777 
-790 KERQQANLDDGQSK
+790 
-804 TNDADKYD
+804 
-812 EANADDTVI
+812 
-821 SKEAELTNEG
+821 
-831 EYQSE
+831 
-836 LPKEASKRIE
+836 
-846 QLGKESS
+846 
-853 YELSFISEGNSTEE
+853 
-867 ILKNVKSDNH
+867 
-877 TFQEGD
+877 
-883 GDTSLTNQDMI
+883 
-894 TNDIE
+894 
-899 NHSNNYTSPLKQ
+899 
-911 RKLNKLE
+911 
-918 GELSQFNSDVS
+918 
-929 MTKNHGKNAFEKGFN
+929 
-944 ASKTKEVRKQH
+944 
-955 NLERQSKVLEELEKL
+955 NLEWIDNMISGQCLYYDVYGNLNMISIHNIHPDIDPLLKPMKKTVSSHLENKYAS
-970 REGK
+970 